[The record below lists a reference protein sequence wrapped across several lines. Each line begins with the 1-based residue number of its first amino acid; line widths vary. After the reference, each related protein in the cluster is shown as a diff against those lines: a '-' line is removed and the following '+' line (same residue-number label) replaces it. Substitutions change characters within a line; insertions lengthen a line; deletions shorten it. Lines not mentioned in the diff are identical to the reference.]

1 MCGGTPVIPALRMQK
16 EENHK
21 FKHIL
26 DYIVRPCQRR
36 EDTKWYKE
44 DRRFFHEIVI
54 EKNVPADFAV
64 VLQNANVTATVLS
77 RVISMIGKG

>member
-54 EKNVPADFAV
+54 EKTFLLILLLYFKMQM
-64 VLQNANVTATVLS
+64 LQPQCLVGS
-77 RVISMIGKG
+77 